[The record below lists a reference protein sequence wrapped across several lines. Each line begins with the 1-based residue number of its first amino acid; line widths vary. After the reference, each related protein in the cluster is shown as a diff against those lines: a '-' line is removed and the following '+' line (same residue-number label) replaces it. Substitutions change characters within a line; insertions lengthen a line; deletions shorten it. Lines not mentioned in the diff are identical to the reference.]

1 MKRNSKRSEM
11 KVNYESGRY
20 AKKEKIEK
28 KQWRHNESTDK
39 SGKTNR
45 LRNGYA
51 ITSQTCV
58 LRGLTN

>member
-28 KQWRHNESTDK
+28 KQWRHNGSTDK
-39 SGKTNR
+39 SEV
-45 LRNGYA
+45 A
-51 ITSQTCV
+51 EQTQEW
-58 LRGLTN
+58 L